1 MSKLLYEYQ
10 ADYLE
15 QEKNFYNRLEEAE
28 ELVGTGILSLGTF
41 LDIGF
46 NNSKLLKED
55 DPDWVFDTGYKT
67 TDRYAKEYGTYFD
80 NLTDEMLN
88 VEVIAADEVYQ
99 DLDGYYCLDIYCVN
113 PKDYEIFDKALEK
126 EKENELSQI

>member
-15 QEKNFYNRLEEAE
+15 KEKDFYNRLDEAE
-28 ELVGTGILSLGTF
+28 ELVGTGILSLRAF

-55 DPDWVFDTGYKT
+55 DPEWKFDTGYRT
-67 TDRYAKEYGTYFD
+67 TDKYAKEYGTYSD
-80 NLTDEMLN
+80 KLTDEMLDVN
-88 VEVIAADEVYQ
+88 VIAANEVYQ
-99 DLDGYYCLDIYCVN
+99 DSDGYYCLDVYCVN
-113 PKDYEIFDKALEK
+113 PKDYELFDKELEK
-126 EKENELSQI
+126 EKEEYGLY